1 MKLTTDKI
9 IAQKEGRIG
18 WIIFNNPSKR
28 NAVSLEMW
36 EALRV
41 ILRDFDQDDHV
52 RVVVLRGAGEKAF
65 VSGADISEFEK
76 MRNSAVSR
84 ESYDKKATLG
94 TVLCYLNSTNLSSL

>member
-1 MKLTTDKI
+1 MKLGTDKMI
-9 IAQKEGRIG
+9 VQKEDRIG

-36 EALRV
+36 EALGV
-41 ILRDFDQDDHV
+41 ILRDFDQDDDI

-76 MRNSAVSR
+76 KRNSATS
-84 ESYDKKATLG
+84 EEAYAKKAAQG
-94 TVLCYLNSTNLSSL
+94 TVM